1 MTEPSQVEVAG
12 FTWKLDP
19 STDVGRAMLA
29 ASRRL
34 REAGVDSPQLDSAL
48 LMGHVLGV
56 SKTRLYAHP
65 DHRLTPAEIS
75 AFEALVGRRMRR
87 EPIAYLIGYRSFFGL
102 DITVD
107 PRVLIPRPETEM
119 LVERV
124 LTRVQAL
131 AHNGQTPKVAD
142 VGTGSGAIAVALAV
156 NAPEALI
163 YAIDVSQDAL
173 DVAAQNVWRYA
184 LGEQIQLIPGNLVD
198 ALPEPVDVIVANLP
212 YVASADLPGLAP
224 DIRDFEPSLA
234 LDGGAEG
241 VQTIRALFADLASP
255 VGAGKLRP
263 GVRLYLEIGAEQGAS
278 VQAIARAAFSGAH
291 VAVETDYAGLDR
303 ILAVYT

>member
-1 MTEPSQVEVAG
+1 VTQPSQVEVAG
-12 FTWKLDP
+12 FVWRLDP

-65 DHRLTPAEIS
+65 DHKMTAGEIA

-87 EPIAYLIGYRSFFGL
+87 EPIAYLIGYRSFYGL
-102 DITVD
+102 DVTVD

-119 LVERV
+119 LVER
-124 LTRVQAL
+124 AL
-131 AHNGQTPKVAD
+131 VWIQTLARGGRTPKVAD

-156 NAPEALI
+156 NVPEALI

-173 DVAAQNVWRYA
+173 DVAEQNVWRYA
-184 LGEQIQLIPGNLVD
+184 LGEQVQLIPGNLVD

-212 YVASADLPGLAP
+212 YVASGDLSGLAP

-234 LDGGAEG
+234 LDGGVEG

-255 VGAGKLRP
+255 VGSGKLRP
-263 GVRLYLEIGAEQGAS
+263 GARLFLEIGAEQGRS
-278 VQAIARAAFSGAH
+278 VQSIARAAFPQAQI
-291 VAVETDYAGLDR
+291 AVETDYAGLDR
-303 ILAVYT
+303 LLVVYT

>member
-1 MTEPSQVEVAG
+1 MNEPSQVEVAG

-65 DHRLTPAEIS
+65 DHKLTPAEIA

-87 EPIAYLIGYRSFFGL
+87 EPIAYLIGYRSFYGL

-119 LVERV
+119 LVERA
-124 LTRVQAL
+124 LAHLQAL
-131 AHNGQTPKVAD
+131 ARGGQTPKVAD

-163 YAIDVSQDAL
+163 YAMDVSQDAL
-173 DVAAQNVWRYA
+173 DVAAQNIWRYA

-212 YVASADLPGLAP
+212 YVASGDLPGLAP

-234 LDGGAEG
+234 LDGGAGG
-241 VQTIRALFADLASP
+241 VQPIRALFADLASP
-255 VGAGKLRP
+255 AGAGKLRP
-263 GVRLYLEIGAEQGAS
+263 GARLYLEIGAEQGAS
-278 VQAIARAAFSGAH
+278 VQALARAAFPDAH
-291 VAVETDYAGLDR
+291 VAVETDYAGMDR
-303 ILAVYT
+303 LLVVYT

>member
-12 FTWKLDP
+12 FTWKLDL

-34 REAGVDSPQLDSAL
+34 REAGMDSPQLDSAL

-65 DHRLTPAEIS
+65 DHKMTADEIV
-75 AFEALVGRRMRR
+75 AFETLVGRRIHH
-87 EPIAYLIGYRSFFGL
+87 EPIAYLIGYRSFYGL

-107 PRVLIPRPETEM
+107 PHVLIPRPETEM
-119 LVERV
+119 LVERA
-124 LTRVQAL
+124 LAQVQAL
-131 AHNGQTPKVAD
+131 ARTGQAPKVAD

-156 NAPEALI
+156 NAPEVLI

-212 YVASADLPGLAP
+212 YVASGDLPGLAP

-234 LDGGAEG
+234 LDGGPEG

-255 VGAGKLRP
+255 AGAGKLRP
-263 GVRLYLEIGAEQGAS
+263 GARLFLEIGADQGAS
-278 VQAIARAAFSGAH
+278 ARAIARAAFPSAQ
-291 VAVETDYAGLDR
+291 VAIEADYAGLDR
-303 ILAVYT
+303 LLVVYT